1 MTAIKVNITGA
12 KRKINR
18 IIKVLNKDDLLRA
31 IGFRQ
36 LKWINDNFKSGGKL
50 VGGWKA
56 LTPNTV
62 AGRRQGSSA
71 ILQDTG
77 RLRSSFD
84 DFGVNVSGS
93 AVTVGTKN
101 KLAEFH
107 EFGTSP
113 YTIKP
118 KKSGGLLKFK
128 AAGGFVYA
136 REVHHPGLP
145 KRKMLPT
152 LKIAKELGIGVI
164 TATFDR
170 LEHGQN

>member
-18 IIKVLNKDDLLRA
+18 IIQVLNKDDLLRA

-36 LKWINDNFKSGGKL
+36 LKWINDNFKSEGGL

-56 LTPNTV
+56 LSRNTI
-62 AGRRQGSSA
+62 ASRRQASST

-77 RLRSSFD
+77 RLRQSFD
-84 DFGVNVSGS
+84 DYGVNVSGS
-93 AVTVGTKN
+93 TVTVGTSN
-101 KLAEFH
+101 KVAEFH

-113 YTIKP
+113 YVIKP
-118 KKSGGLLKFK
+118 KGSGLLKFRT
-128 AAGGFVYA
+128 AGGFVFA
-136 REVHHPGLP
+136 KKVNHPGLA

-152 LKIAKELGIGVI
+152 LKIAKELGINII

-170 LEHGQN
+170 LENG